1 MITVHKVQPE
11 KSTKARKKK
20 REEISMDSNMEDVG
34 ERNVCDDCNDERTE
48 VNKQQTITSEQEK
61 GEENKVHT
69 IF

>member
-11 KSTKARKKK
+11 KSTKARKEK

-34 ERNVCDDCNDERTE
+34 ERNVYDDCNDEKTE
-48 VNKQQTITSEQEK
+48 VSKEQTITSEQEK
-61 GEENKVHT
+61 GHENKVHT

>member
-34 ERNVCDDCNDERTE
+34 ERNVYDDCNDEKTE
-48 VNKQQTITSEQEK
+48 VSKEQTITSEQEK

>member
-11 KSTKARKKK
+11 KSMKARKKK

-34 ERNVCDDCNDERTE
+34 ERNVYDDCNDEKTE
-48 VNKQQTITSEQEK
+48 VSKEQTITSEQEK

>member
-20 REEISMDSNMEDVG
+20 REEISMDSNTEDVG
-34 ERNVCDDCNDERTE
+34 VRNVYDDCNDEKTE
-48 VNKQQTITSEQEK
+48 VSKEQTITSEQEK